1 MGEGEDSFAGQ
12 DRRSSLV
19 AADSQ
24 DSCLSI
30 SEAGRS
36 WESAEERA
44 GAGVRRTEVIRGMGD
59 SWDWGNLGRHPGD
72 LGDCCRATA
81 YWLQSGDRG
90 GGLRA
95 LVDGLSSAH
104 CHVTLSQ
111 LVTRIRRIARI
122 GIVAR
127 PLLWGER
134 AVINSSSAH
143 CRARRP
149 PIGPRARPSIR
160 GRMAQIPAGNGHVT
174 SDNQTERRSPPNT
187 IAVGRGRLDLA
198 PAFGKPLS
206 PPAYKNYP
214 AGPRTPALFP
224 FPITI
229 CTQWLEAQCLLSTV
243 AGPLLGNLAG
253 LVSFT
258 MEESS

>member
-127 PLLWGER
+127 PGE
-134 AVINSSSAH
+134 SSDQLS
-143 CRARRP
+143 
-149 PIGPRARPSIR
+149 S
-160 GRMAQIPAGNGHVT
+160 
-174 SDNQTERRSPPNT
+174 TE
-187 IAVGRGRLDLA
+187 A
-198 PAFGKPLS
+198 PHWPT
-206 PPAYKNYP
+206 
-214 AGPRTPALFP
+214 RTPFHSGAH
-224 FPITI
+224 
-229 CTQWLEAQCLLSTV
+229 
-243 AGPLLGNLAG
+243 GPNSCGKRPRHIR
-253 LVSFT
+253 
-258 MEESS
+258 